1 MDLINIIERALWT
14 FAEGFV
20 LALPVTLS
28 ADIDG
33 AGWKSLLFSAA
44 LAGLSAVKTTAV
56 ELIKAH
62 NGKYGEGR

>member
-1 MDLINIIERALWT
+1 MDIKNIIERALWT
-14 FAEGFV
+14 FAEGFI

-44 LAGLSAVKTTAV
+44 LAGISAVKTTVA
-56 ELIKAH
+56 EIIKKH
-62 NGKYGEGR
+62 NCKYGET

>member
-1 MDLINIIERALWT
+1 MNWINIIDRALWT

-28 ADIDG
+28 AELDG

-44 LAGLSAVKTTAV
+44 LAGLSAVKTAAV

-62 NGKYGEGR
+62 NRKYGES

>member
-56 ELIKAH
+56 ELIKSH

>member
-1 MDLINIIERALWT
+1 MNWKNVIERALWT

-33 AGWKSLLFSAA
+33 AGWKSVLFSAA
-44 LAGLSAVKTTAV
+44 LAGVSAVKTAAV
-56 ELIKAH
+56 ELIQKH
-62 NGKYGEGR
+62 NRQYGRS